1 MAVTL
6 DVAGLRGAL
15 RLGSS
20 AEETAEATRLLAFS
34 AEAISR
40 HLSAAYEATPEVI
53 VNEGAVRLAA
63 YLYDQPNAGR
73 GVGFANAMRG
83 SGCSSILLPYR
94 VHRAGST
101 AEAVAAAQEAFGS
114 AGNPVVDVVV
124 SVADSNI
131 TVVFADGTARTED
144 LPAGMGGGADQTA
157 RDAAATAQST
167 ADTASAAA
175 AANTATLA
183 GLTIPTEGD
192 IDALVQAGV
201 SDWAE
206 EGNTEEIPDAKI
218 NTALRG
224 TRVYVQ
230 TSQPATG
237 RDGDI
242 WIQDVTTTTPEI
254 YEHDGTTWRRDY
266 AFFGGRVHVTTAAHD
281 VNTDSPAANA
291 GDALL
296 ELVGTT
302 LKLYRRRNASGAPYW
317 ELIGTAGG
325 GAGGGFSPVAIFNA
339 TVDILPASVSANTWQ
354 SLPVTI
360 PETGFGMVWFGG
372 FGADHAIVDFA
383 ELPTGTVDGTIFV
396 TDGDDGVIIQTSG
409 NHQLRMARTAAHGG
423 LVWTNGASSDPMPLR
438 IYTL

>member
-6 DVAGLRGAL
+6 DVAGVRGAL
-15 RLGSS
+15 RLGDST
-20 AEETAEATRLLAFS
+20 EETAEATRLLGFVT
-34 AEAISR
+34 EAISR
-40 HLSAAYEATPEVI
+40 HLGNAYADTPEVI

-94 VHRAGST
+94 IHRAGST
-101 AEAVAAAQEAFGS
+101 AEAVAVAQEAMGS
-114 AGNPVVDVVV
+114 TGNPVIDVAV
-124 SVADSNI
+124 SLADGTL
-131 TVVFADGTARTED
+131 TVTFADGTTRTEA

-157 RDAAATAQST
+157 RDAAAAAQDT
-167 ADTASAAA
+167 ADTANAAA
-175 AANTATLA
+175 VANAATLA
-183 GLTIPTEGD
+183 GLTILTERD
-192 IDALVQAGV
+192 I
-201 SDWAE
+201 
-206 EGNTEEIPDAKI
+206 DAKI

-224 TRVYVQ
+224 TKVYVQ

-242 WIQDVTTTTPEI
+242 WIQDVTTATPGI

-325 GAGGGFSPVAIFNA
+325 GGGGGFSPVAIFNA

-354 SLPVTI
+354 SLPATL
-360 PETGFGMVWFGG
+360 PDSGFGLVWFGG
-372 FGADHAIVDFA
+372 FGADHVIIDFA
-383 ELPTGTVDGTIFV
+383 ELPTGTVGGTIYV
-396 TDGDDGVIIQTSG
+396 PDSDDAVILQTPG
-409 NHQLRMARTAAHGG
+409 NQQLRLARTAAHGG
-423 LVWTNGASSDPMPLR
+423 LVWTNGAANDPVPLR